1 MSELNHDNG
10 ALPLSDLERWV
21 LPSAF
26 EWLQE
31 GDAKRAAI
39 EEEIDEDEAG
49 YANFLFSQ
57 EEKLRG
63 IENERGEQEPA
74 SGREVFRWSSSRSNP
89 DGFTGTISAERST
102 ESGAVNIIYVLN
114 GESLAGF
121 GDQVWASSR
130 HISQCLADASA
141 CRKILGEDDEEED
154 ATSSSSSS
162 SSTHPLLGK
171 TFLELGAGG
180 AVPSWTA
187 LNCGARVVCTDQAVT
202 DRVRSMAES
211 AQLNYEEM
219 KAAFG
224 EDDERVLHASR
235 AKVCPYDWGA
245 SIDELAQ
252 ALGDREE
259 RFDVIVAA
267 DCVFKPWL
275 HDALL
280 SSIDMALSPN
290 GVCFLPFGLHGNAP
304 DEQVMSIGD
313 KAKERGF
320 KVSKLETK
328 QLTPQKSCMEA
339 KQAFVHTFRL
349 SR

>member
-1 MSELNHDNG
+1 MSGPKDDG

-21 LPSAF
+21 LPSTFA
-26 EWLQE
+26 WLQE

-39 EEEIDEDEAG
+39 EAEIDDDEAG

-74 SGREVFRWSSSRSNP
+74 SGREVFRWSSSRINP
-89 DGFTGTISAERST
+89 DGFTGSISAARST
-102 ESGAVNIIYVLN
+102 EDGTVNIIYVLN

-130 HISQCLADASA
+130 HISQCLADAST
-141 CRKILGEDDEEED
+141 CRKLLGDNHEEEEEE
-154 ATSSSSSS
+154 ASSSSSS
-162 SSTHPLLGK
+162 SFTHPLLGK

-219 KAAFG
+219 KSAFG
-224 EDDERVLHASR
+224 EDDERVVHASR

-245 SIDELAQ
+245 SIDELTQ
-252 ALGDREE
+252 ALGNKEE

-280 SSIDMALSPN
+280 SSIDLALSPN

>member
-1 MSELNHDNG
+1 MDDG
-10 ALPLSDLERWV
+10 ALPLSDLAPWV
-21 LPSAF
+21 LPTTL
-26 EWLQE
+26 EWLRE
-31 GDAKRAAI
+31 GDARHASIQA
-39 EEEIDEDEAG
+39 EIDEDEAG

-63 IENERGEQEPA
+63 LENERGEQEPA
-74 SGREVFRWSSSRSNP
+74 ASREVFRWSSSRSNP
-89 DGFTGTISAERST
+89 DGFTGTMSAPRSK
-102 ESGAVNIIYVLN
+102 EDGAVNIIYVLN

-130 HISQCLADASA
+130 HISQCLADAKT
-141 CRKILGEDDEEED
+141 CREILGEEAD
-154 ATSSSSSS
+154 ASLSSFTSFDA
-162 SSTHPLLGK
+162 HPLLGK
-171 TFLELGAGG
+171 TFLELGAGA

-202 DRVRSMAES
+202 DRIRSMAES

-219 KAAFG
+219 KHAFG
-224 EDDERVLHASR
+224 QDDERVSHAAR

-245 SIDELAQ
+245 SIDEITQ
-252 ALGDREE
+252 ALGDKD

-280 SSIDMALSPN
+280 SSIDMALSPK
-290 GVCFLPFGLHGNAP
+290 GVAFLPFGLHGN
-304 DEQVMSIGD
+304 VSD
-313 KAKERGF
+313 KEVWGIVDMAKSRGF
-320 KVSKLETK
+320 KVTKLKTK
-328 QLTPQKSCMEA
+328 QLTPQKSCMDA
-339 KQAFVHTFRL
+339 KQAFVHTVRL